1 MSAPAAAA
9 VAPAASWSRP
19 RRQCREKEPAWHR
32 KLRRRR
38 SDDRT
43 LARVVSAV
51 LRLAKHHGSEVP
63 RPLCGLRALSGK
75 GYGVQQPATG
85 ENPTSVTSFFIGDAT
100 CPSDECATA
109 EQVQADLS
117 CVPGDGVA
125 TSPSDE
131 CAATEQVHED
141 LSCDPGVSS
150 QPVSG
155 SAPSSSV
162 ALVLKSKNK
171 RKKKKAASGTSAA
184 EDVDLDEA
192 VSASR
197 AEAVSICSRVAEA
210 RRLCYKGHPFCPPR
224 DGVQGDNC
232 FLCHQS
238 LAQTLVLTC
247 TGDDC
252 DFTVCQCCCALQL
265 RLEGTL

>member
-1 MSAPAAAA
+1 M
-9 VAPAASWSRP
+9 
-19 RRQCREKEPAWHR
+19 
-32 KLRRRR
+32 
-38 SDDRT
+38 
-43 LARVVSAV
+43 ARVVTAV
-51 LRLAKHHGSEVP
+51 LRLAKHHGSEPP
-63 RPLCGLRALSGK
+63 RPLRGLGALRGK
-75 GYGVQQPATG
+75 GYGTTDTRSAQQPSAG
-85 ENPTSVTSFFIGDAT
+85 ENPTSASSFYIGDAT
-100 CPSDECATA
+100 CPSDECAAA
-109 EQVQADLS
+109 EQVQ
-117 CVPGDGVA
+117 
-125 TSPSDE
+125 
-131 CAATEQVHED
+131 ED
-141 LSCDPGVSS
+141 LCCDPGVRVQGLAANRPLVSAPEQVQEDLCCDPSDSPQPSS
-150 QPVSG
+150 SPASPP
-155 SAPSSSV
+155 SPCPAPSSSV
-162 ALVLKSKNK
+162 APLLKSKNK
-171 RKKKKAASGTSAA
+171 RKKKKAGSGTSAA

-210 RRLCYKGHPFCPPR
+210 RRLCYKGHPFCRPR